1 MSELRKLFQTKR
13 ILAMALAV
21 VMTVTSLPAT
31 AYAAVPDENQT
42 VTEANAEDASAQ
54 SNTDTGGEETQEPS
68 AETPADTTDDVQTEG
83 EVTDQTPS
91 EDTDLPQISVEP
103 AEPQAEDVTTDADAQ
118 PSAAEAAETEFRELE
133 QLGDNYKAD
142 GTSPVA
148 DGTGKKL
155 STAFLSNYNV
165 KINGEYKDLSYLD
178 DPVIATVTY
187 QWFAG
192 DSALGDP
199 KKLSEE
205 GTLPT
210 DAGSYTVKFVL
221 PAKEN
226 EYKGAEASYGYEISK
241 VEVTAVIEEPA
252 AVPVG
257 MKCSEVSIPTVNSV
271 SADNGKSFIYV
282 VDDKSTEANEAANNE
297 VAFTMVIKDAATG
310 AALTGEQTLMKN
322 SEYVVSIVPE
332 FIGANKDKY
341 EKNYTWKSLGEQ
353 KLPIGDLKAT
363 RLTLT
368 PDASYAAKPAV
379 VANDDDERTVQIV
392 EAASWTKELQE
403 LKYTAVLEAE
413 DGKDEQNQPKWKAL
427 DGQTAGEW
435 YTAASY
441 SEPWT
446 EGDQT
451 YCSLTLGGKLDAVPM
466 IPGTYVY
473 RVSYEGD
480 RKEYSASYADIVVI
494 VEVAEIIVRPTVPD
508 KVTFY
513 EGQTAKDVLSQITY
527 DLPYADGR
535 TENGKEV
542 LYTQTPN
549 MWGTSYVSG
558 SVTQPYKPDFELVEI
573 VKDKD
578 GKEINRNTY
587 NSSKNNTLK
596 LGNDYIV
603 RFTGE
608 KNVYY
613 DSGNPTQ
620 RTDINAAVDSMDPAT
635 CGFKVKTDQSTLEA
649 EANTC
654 KLTVAAKNKAI
665 DVTEIE
671 KAAADKA
678 KMSLENV
685 GALEGAFTKTYDGA
699 RIFELHA
706 DYKKAKLVSGASDPN
721 NDFTYRWQMSE
732 YSYAQLQGTHQ
743 EDGKDV
749 PNVSK
754 DDLENGRWSLQ
765 SFTSP
770 VNAGIYRLH
779 ITYDNSR
786 VNGFA
791 DPADVYFVIKPQAI
805 TLTFNKESLV
815 GNVGNNAT
823 EFLMNHKQELN
834 EGTGI
839 TPSMDQPTKAED
851 WKNAELLKEEAD
863 YAYSVSWLFY
873 QKEKETNAEGQQV
886 DKLGPDGKPVW
897 NKYWGTLLEGGEYFL
912 GVSGFGM
919 GRYDGVLQDRD
930 VFERNFDVKKDI
942 YIPITVKAKGT
953 DTIVFDGIT
962 TTGGKKI
969 EKTKTYDAESLY
981 TLIKDD
987 LARLNAPVVI
997 KKDAAGAETKEAVTF
1012 AEGEYGLTYTIWNS
1026 STGESE
1032 TYTTLPTEEAAWDWT
1047 KNAGTY
1053 SIRVKFGG
1061 NERYYDLPDT
1071 ELAVITVKQKELVFV
1086 VPELTE
1092 EFTAG
1097 QPVSYVLDAAWDAF
1111 FGQDV
1116 ASVKAVE
1123 GEIPEADRKYFIRTE
1138 IRGEA
1143 VFPAWYWDD
1152 GDYSTFSM
1160 PEVYVRDNVSGAEYG
1175 QDDAYALLQG
1185 TGDARYSLIGDYAA
1199 QGEDNLTGDNYI
1211 SNNYTIIAAEPA
1223 KGTPIKVVR
1232 GASTVEMDE
1241 RSGKKVDIKDYI
1253 SIPEDNAGSIVK
1265 EHTVMIMD
1273 GIAYYNA
1280 SPDDNDEKEG
1290 NIVNIRIKV
1299 PAEYDFYA
1307 SSFDWNKV
1315 IYEQSI
1321 KNAAGDRLI
1330 GSIITDY
1337 SEQTLEFTYDA
1348 TVRDKEKQEDLIFSI
1363 RWEEDYNER
1372 FIFKFSEAELLGNL
1386 KDAVAPKSLAF
1397 NAAPKTMVVGQ
1408 EQELD
1413 VKIVKVQNADI
1424 ICLGY
1429 EVTAGKEY
1437 MHVDEFGKVTAL
1449 KEGGKATVEVFPMHL
1464 VDGKKVRIDGAKSAK
1479 TTITVKKVS
1488 APKITKVTPTDHS
1501 IIVEYMPPAKNDGFR
1516 REIYVVEGKNV
1527 KADVIEKKVTDEM
1540 KNEQWQ
1546 GIFAAPPSFINSAY
1560 ESSGSI
1566 SVSIDNYKK
1575 ANAKAAVVEIDGLE
1589 PQKDYTVYVRN
1600 VSAVR
1605 SFADGCQVSLS
1616 AAGTAKSC
1624 KTTLKHVDDITA
1636 LLDGEQIADI
1646 YDADGDHVYD
1656 KEYVDDTPTEEQIR
1670 EASTIGYEIPLSK
1683 RNAQI
1688 SLEGLFKDVAE
1699 DKIYVPIP
1707 FLKAEAAALKKSYAE
1722 PKITY
1727 YFQDYIYDGYDAYT
1741 GKEKIEKIGYT
1752 KSSSIAAVDKNGKI
1766 TLKQPGTVTI
1776 CAIDTASGVKANMI
1790 QIRVTAQA
1798 DSMKAKNTS
1807 MQVGQRIRLENL
1819 VEYKEGKTVL
1829 NQDNY
1834 NTHGRID
1841 VKEAQASLKS
1851 AGKESSFG
1859 ISDSGYLTAYAKG
1872 SLNLTLKDKVL
1883 NTSVT
1888 VKISAKDLAPV
1899 KSLKAVNVIDNRFD
1913 VQFEMNQF
1921 AEAYR
1926 IEILDAR
1933 RTVRSIYVENIP
1945 FSGDGGTYVSD
1956 DGHAWSRYDGWQD
1969 DDWGN
1974 GDWLDRRDSEADWKH
1989 DSEHF
1994 VKNDGLGRADKI
2006 NGKWILTYRIK
2017 SLTQTSKYNIQ
2028 VTALFGEVKSK
2039 VVKKAVTTTKL
2050 PACDSVLSGKI
2061 EPGKSYNDGLSLSK
2075 TGFVSGNTYSISITN
2090 GKNVKLNTMA
2100 QIAGTDTL
2108 TWSSSNK
2115 KVATVKAAPGGYSA
2129 TLKALKDG
2137 ETVIEVKSK
2146 VLKGVVARVSVR
2158 VFTVGDAYNSRDY
2171 YGDNESLRGESN
2183 GKPEVVTELT
2193 VGVAEPVE
2201 LRTGQ
2206 KKSFQV
2212 TLTEE
2217 GKYTAYKVEKG
2228 DKESWT
2234 SYTKYGN
2241 KPYTWNIKLDGSDGP
2256 FTGSVIVEKT
2266 GNVNAS
2272 DIKNRT
2278 VLKLNETLSRT
2289 QRGAWYVFTAPN
2301 DGLYGF
2307 KQAGSSNVNI
2317 FSVYKQSTDKEA
2329 APNTTTAESQ
2339 KYFYELKKGDL
2350 VYLKANR
2357 EYSSVQIVEA
2367 KFDALAVGSSVTIP
2381 RGDEKWFVFTPAEM
2395 DQYEFRKSN
2404 YSNDGIEFFDENFVN
2419 KNLSSTPDYQTSER
2433 VYYSILSSKLYIRIR
2448 NQSDSTATLRVDKK
2462 NAVQKFGEDGSYT
2475 ISEHTFSSNNT
2486 NDYMYIN
2493 YTTPADGFYTFSY
2506 EAAESDISGYAY
2518 LYKADNMNTSIGN
2531 MYVHT
2536 NGTYKISDRYL
2547 SRDTEVCLQ
2556 ISANNTPVT
2565 WKNVKFTVTKTG
2577 EAPVELQAGG
2587 EAVQGG
2593 TSGNKAVWYSFT
2605 APEEGRYTV
2614 VFPKMEAAAGSIEST
2629 IYRDIT
2635 GNRYS
2640 SRIINLSQGGFNATI
2655 ALNAGDQRFIKV
2667 NPSNSSGADEIPFR
2681 IKIEK
2686 TSTDK
2691 AVTTAAPADLTEVEN
2706 WVSFT
2711 AEADGC
2717 YSFSVTREAGNINS
2731 YLYVYKNLYDTS
2743 YDTYGSQPKLI
2754 LSQGET
2760 IWLKATASSL
2770 LSDITKPDKLTARKS
2785 GEVQIANVKSDSS
2798 VTLSDL
2804 ATAEDNGS
2812 CYTFV
2817 KVISDTDGSYKF
2829 SCSNSGITSMVLY
2842 TSFNMSDYGSTV
2854 YPVSGTCS
2862 TECDM
2867 TAGEAVYLKLVSS
2880 QVVTGITLTVESSST
2895 AN

>member
-1 MSELRKLFQTKR
+1 M
-13 ILAMALAV
+13 ILAI

-54 SNTDTGGEETQEPS
+54 SNTDAGGEETQEPS
-68 AETPADTTDDVQTEG
+68 AETPEDTTTDVQTEG
-83 EVTDQTPS
+83 ELTDQTPT
-91 EDTDLPQISVEP
+91 EDTDLPQTSVEP

-118 PSAAEAAETEFRELE
+118 PSAAEAAETEFSEWER
-133 QLGDNYKAD
+133 LGDEYKAD

-155 STAFLSNYNV
+155 STAFLGNYDV
-165 KINGEYKDLSYLD
+165 KINGEYKNLSSLD

-192 DSALGDP
+192 NSALGEP
-199 KKLSEE
+199 KKLTEE
-205 GTLPT
+205 GVLPV

-252 AVPVG
+252 AVPAG
-257 MKCSEVSIPTVNSV
+257 TKCSEVSIPTVNSV

-310 AALTGEQTLMKN
+310 AALTGEETLVKN

-379 VANDDDERTVQIV
+379 VANDDNERTVQIV

-427 DGQTAGEW
+427 EGQTAGEW

-446 EGDQT
+446 EGDKT
-451 YCSLTLGGKLDAVPM
+451 YCSLTLGGKLDAVPT

-480 RKEYSASYADIVVI
+480 QKEYSASCADIVVT
-494 VEVAEIIVRPTVPD
+494 VAVAEIVVRPTVPD

-513 EGQTAKDVLSQITY
+513 EGQTAKDVLSQIIY

-587 NSSKNNTLK
+587 TSSDTVNTLK

-608 KNVYY
+608 KNVYF
-613 DSGNPTQ
+613 DFGNPTQ
-620 RTDINAAVDSMDPAT
+620 HKDINAAVDSMDPAT
-635 CGFKVKTDQSTLEA
+635 CGFKVRTDQSTLEA

-671 KAAADKA
+671 KAATDKA

-721 NDFTYRWQMSE
+721 NDFTYVWQQSG
-732 YSYAQLQGTHQ
+732 YSYADLQGTHQ

-749 PNVSK
+749 PDVSK
-754 DDLENGRWSLQ
+754 EDLENGRWNKR

-770 VNAGIYRLH
+770 LDAGIYRLH

-791 DPADVYFVIKPQAI
+791 DPVDVYFVIKPQAI

-815 GNVGNNAT
+815 GNVGNNET
-823 EFLMNHKQELN
+823 EFWMNHKQELN

-851 WKNAELLKEEAD
+851 WKNADLLSEEAD
-863 YAYSVSWLFY
+863 YAYQVSWGFY

-997 KKDAAGAETKEAVTF
+997 KTDATGAETKEAVTF

-1026 STGESE
+1026 STRESK

-1053 SIRVKFGG
+1053 RISVEFGG

-1097 QPVSYVLDAAWDAF
+1097 QPVSAVLDAAWDAF

-1138 IRGEA
+1138 IRGEE

-1152 GDYSTFSM
+1152 GDGSMIFM
-1160 PEVYVRDNVSGAEYG
+1160 PEVYVRDNASGTEYG
-1175 QDDAYALLQG
+1175 RENANALLQG
-1185 TGDARYSLIGDYAA
+1185 TGDKRYRLIGDYAA
-1199 QGEDNLTGDNYI
+1199 QGEDNFTGDNYI

-1265 EHTVMIMD
+1265 EHTVMIKD

-1299 PAEYDFYA
+1299 PAEYDLYA

-1330 GSIITDY
+1330 GSITRDY
-1337 SEQTLEFTYDA
+1337 SEKTLQFTYDA

-1386 KDAVAPKSLAF
+1386 KDAVAPKSLVF
-1397 NAAPKTMVVGQ
+1397 NAPPKTMVVGQ

-1413 VKIVKVQNADI
+1413 VKIKKVQNADI

-1437 MHVDEFGKVTAL
+1437 MHIDEFGKVTAL
-1449 KEGGKATVEVFPMHL
+1449 KEGGKATVEVYPMHL

-1501 IIVEYMPPAKNDGFR
+1501 IIVEYIPPAKNDGFR

-1546 GIFAAPPSFINSAY
+1546 GIFAAPPSFINSTY

-1575 ANAKAAVVEIDGLE
+1575 ANAKAAVVEITGLDL
-1589 PQKDYTVYVRN
+1589 QKEYTVYVRN
-1600 VSAVR
+1600 VSHVR

-1616 AAGTAKSC
+1616 AAGTVKSC

-1646 YDADGDHVYD
+1646 YDADDDHVYN
-1656 KEYVDDTPTEEQIR
+1656 KEYADDTPTEEQIR
-1670 EASTIGYEIPLSK
+1670 EASRIGYEIPLSK

-1688 SLEGLFKDVAE
+1688 SLEGLFEDVAG
-1699 DKIYVPIP
+1699 DGIYVPIP
-1707 FLKAEAAALKKSYAE
+1707 FLKTEAAALKKSYAE

-1727 YFQDYIYDGYDAYT
+1727 YFRDYIYDGYDAYT
-1741 GKEKIEKIGYT
+1741 GAKRIEREGYT

-1872 SLNLTLKDKVL
+1872 SLNLTLKDKGL

-1956 DGHAWSRYDGWQD
+1956 DGHEWSRYDGWQD

-1974 GDWLDRRDSEADWKH
+1974 GDWLDRWDSEADWKH

-1994 VKNDGLGRADKI
+1994 VKKDGLGRADKI

-2146 VLKGVVARVSVR
+2146 VLKGVVARVTVDVS
-2158 VFTVGDAYNSRDY
+2158 TVGDAYNSRDY
-2171 YGDNESLRGESN
+2171 YGDNENLRGESS
-2183 GKPEVVTELT
+2183 GKPNAVTELT

-2201 LRTGQ
+2201 LSSEQ
-2206 KKSFQV
+2206 KKSFKV

-2217 GKYTAYKVEKG
+2217 GVYTAYRIVNGEKTR
-2228 DKESWT
+2228 WNNQ
-2234 SYTKYGN
+2234 TKYGS
-2241 KPYTWNIKLDGSDGP
+2241 KPTDWTIGTISGS

-2289 QRGAWYVFTAPN
+2289 QSGAWYVFTAPN
-2301 DGLYGF
+2301 DGMYGF
-2307 KQAGSSNVNI
+2307 KQYGYSSPSV
-2317 FSVYKQSTDKEA
+2317 FTVYKQSTDKEA
-2329 APNTTTAESQ
+2329 APNTTTAENR
-2339 KYFYELKKGDL
+2339 KYFYELKKGD
-2350 VYLKANR
+2350 VIYLKANR
-2357 EYSSVQIVEA
+2357 EYGSVQIVEA

-2381 RGDEKWFVFTPAEM
+2381 RGDEKWFEFTPAEM
-2395 DQYEFRKSN
+2395 DQYEFRMPDDFS
-2404 YSNDGIEFFDENFVN
+2404 GTIEFCDENFVIKSLN
-2419 KNLSSTPDYQTSER
+2419 IRHDNQTSEI
-2433 VYYSILSSKLYIRIR
+2433 VFYSILSSKLYIGIS
-2448 NQSDSTATLRVDKK
+2448 NQSYSATTLQVDKK
-2462 NAVQKFGEDGSYT
+2462 DAVQKFGEDGSYT
-2475 ISEHTFSSNNT
+2475 ISEHTFNRYD
-2486 NDYMYIN
+2486 DYMYIN
-2493 YTTPADGFYTFSY
+2493 YAVPADGFYTFSY
-2506 EAAESDISGYAY
+2506 EAAESGISGYAS
-2518 LYKADNMNTSIGN
+2518 LYKSDDMNGSNMGS
-2531 MYVHT
+2531 MSVYT
-2536 NGTYKISDRYL
+2536 NGTYKISEKYL
-2547 SRDTEVCLQ
+2547 SKDTEVCLQ
-2556 ISANNTPVT
+2556 IRAYDTPVT

-2577 EAPVELQAGG
+2577 EAPVVLQAGG
-2587 EAVQGG
+2587 EEAQG
-2593 TSGNKAVWYSFT
+2593 TASNSRAVWYSFT

-2614 VFPKMEAAAGSIEST
+2614 VFPKMEAAAGSIQST

-2635 GNRYS
+2635 S
-2640 SRIINLSQGGFNATI
+2640 SSGSSKIINLSQGGFNTTI
-2655 ALNAGDQRFIKV
+2655 PLNAEEQRFIKV
-2667 NPSNSSGADEIPFR
+2667 NFYSSSAADEIPFR
-2681 IKIEK
+2681 IRIEK

-2691 AVTTAAPADLTEVEN
+2691 AVTTAASVDLTEVEN

-2711 AEADGC
+2711 ADADGI
-2717 YSFSVTREAGNINS
+2717 YEFSVTRNGGNINS
-2731 YLYVYKNLYDTS
+2731 YLDVYKNFYDPS
-2743 YDTYGSQPKLI
+2743 YAARGSQLKLV

-2760 IWLKATASSL
+2760 IWLKATATSL
-2770 LSDITKPDKLTARKS
+2770 LSDMTKADKLTARKS
-2785 GEVQIANVKSDSS
+2785 GEVRIANVTSDSS

-2804 ATAEDNGS
+2804 ATAEDNGAF
-2812 CYTFV
+2812 YTFV
-2817 KVISDTDGSYKF
+2817 KVISVTDGSYTF
-2829 SCSNSGITSMVLY
+2829 SCNNNEITRMALY
-2842 TSFNMSDYGSTV
+2842 TSFNVSSDYGNVNGTPSSEGI
-2854 YPVSGTCS
+2854 VSVQR
-2862 TECDM
+2862 DM

-2880 QVVTGITLTVESSST
+2880 QVVAGITLTVESST

>member
-1 MSELRKLFQTKR
+1 MSELRKLFQVKR
-13 ILAMALAV
+13 IFAMILAV
-21 VMTVTSLPAT
+21 VMTVTSLPVT

-42 VTEANAEDASAQ
+42 VTEASVEEDSTQ
-54 SNTDTGGEETQEPS
+54 SDMNTGGGEAQEPP
-68 AETPADTTDDVQTEG
+68 AEPTADTTDDVQPEG
-83 EVTDQTPS
+83 ELTDQTPP

-118 PSAAEAAETEFRELE
+118 PSAAEAAETEFSEWER
-133 QLGDNYKAD
+133 LGDDYKAD

-155 STAFLSNYNV
+155 STAFLGNYGV
-165 KINGEYKDLSYLD
+165 KINGEDKNLSYLD
-178 DPVIATVTY
+178 DPVVATVTY

-192 DSALGDP
+192 DSALGEP
-199 KKLSEE
+199 KKLTEE
-205 GTLPT
+205 GVLPV

-252 AVPVG
+252 AVPAG
-257 MKCSEVSIPTVNSV
+257 TKCSEVSIPTVNSV

-310 AALTGEQTLMKN
+310 AALTGEQTLVKN

-379 VANDDDERTVQIV
+379 VANDDNERTVQIV

-451 YCSLTLGGKLDAVPM
+451 YCSLTLGGKLDAVPT

-480 RKEYSASYADIVVI
+480 QKEYSASYADIVVT
-494 VEVAEIIVRPTVPD
+494 VAVAEIVVRPTVPD

-542 LYTQTPN
+542 LYTQTPD

-587 NSSKNNTLK
+587 TSSDTVNTLK

-608 KNVYY
+608 KNVYF
-613 DSGNPTQ
+613 DFGNPTQ
-620 RTDINAAVDSMDPAT
+620 HKDINAAVDSMDPAT
-635 CGFKVKTDQSTLEA
+635 CGFKVRTDQSTLEA

-654 KLTVAAKNKAI
+654 KITVAAKNKAI

-671 KAAADKA
+671 KAATDKA

-685 GALEGAFTKTYDGA
+685 GALEGAFAKTYDGA

-721 NDFTYRWQMSE
+721 NDFTYVWQQSE
-732 YSYAQLQGTHQ
+732 YSYADLQGTHQ

-749 PNVSK
+749 PDVSK
-754 DDLENGRWSLQ
+754 EDLENGRWNKQ

-791 DPADVYFVIKPQAI
+791 DPVDVYFVIKPQAI

-815 GNVGNNAT
+815 GNVGNTAT
-823 EFLMNHKQELN
+823 EFWLNHKQELN

-839 TPSMDQPTKAED
+839 TPSMDQPAKAED
-851 WKNAELLKEEAD
+851 WKNADLLEEEAD
-863 YAYSVSWLFY
+863 YAYVVRWCFY
-873 QKEKETNAEGQQV
+873 QKEKETNAEGQEV
-886 DKLGPDGKPVW
+886 DKLGPDGKPIW
-897 NKYWGTLLEGGEYFL
+897 TEYFGYLLEGGEYFL
-912 GVSGFGM
+912 GVMSFQM
-919 GRYDGVLQDRD
+919 GRYDFVLHD
-930 VFERNFDVKKDI
+930 FGGNFDADTDI
-942 YIPITVKAKGT
+942 HIPITVKAKGT

-962 TTGGKKI
+962 TAGGKKI
-969 EKTKTYDAESLY
+969 EKTKTYDAESAY
-981 TLIKDD
+981 ALIKDD

-997 KKDAAGAETKEAVTF
+997 KTDATGAETKEAVTF

-1026 STGESE
+1026 STRESK

-1053 SIRVKFGG
+1053 RISVEFGG

-1097 QPVSYVLDAAWDAF
+1097 QPVSAVLDAAWDAF
-1111 FGQDV
+1111 FGQAV

-1138 IRGEA
+1138 IRGEE

-1152 GDYSTFSM
+1152 GDGSMIFM
-1160 PEVYVRDNVSGAEYG
+1160 PEVYVRDNASGTEYG
-1175 QDDAYALLQG
+1175 RENADALLQG
-1185 TGDARYSLIGDYAA
+1185 TGDKRYSLIGDYAA
-1199 QGEDNLTGDNYI
+1199 QGEDNFTGDNYI

-1241 RSGKKVDIKDYI
+1241 RSGKKVDIKDYV
-1253 SIPEDNAGSIVK
+1253 SVPKEDAGSIVK
-1265 EHTVMIMD
+1265 EHTVIIKD

-1280 SPDDNDEKEG
+1280 SPDDEKEG

-1299 PAEYDFYA
+1299 PAEYEFYA

-1330 GSIITDY
+1330 GSITRDY
-1337 SEQTLEFTYDA
+1337 SEKTLQFTYDA

-1397 NAAPKTMVVGQ
+1397 NAPPKTMVVGQ

-1413 VKIVKVQNADI
+1413 VKIKKVQNADI

-1527 KADVIEKKVTDEM
+1527 KADVIEKKITDEM

-1546 GIFAAPPSFINSAY
+1546 GIFAASPSFINSAY

-1636 LLDGEQIADI
+1636 LLDGEQIVDI
-1646 YDADGDHVYD
+1646 YDADDDHVYN
-1656 KEYVDDTPTEEQIR
+1656 KEYADDTPTEEQIR

-1688 SLEGLFKDVAE
+1688 SLEGLFEDVAG
-1699 DKIYVPIP
+1699 DGIYVPIP

-1727 YFQDYIYDGYDAYT
+1727 YFRDYIYDGYDAYT
-1741 GKEKIEKIGYT
+1741 GAIRIEREGYT

-1829 NQDNY
+1829 NQNNY

-1956 DGHAWSRYDGWQD
+1956 DGHEWSRYDGWQD

-1974 GDWLDRRDSEADWKH
+1974 GDWLDRWDSEADWKH

-1994 VKNDGLGRADKI
+1994 VKKDGLGRADKI

-2061 EPGKSYNDGLSLSK
+2061 EPGKSYNDGLSLSE

-2146 VLKGVVARVSVR
+2146 VLKGVVARVTVDVS
-2158 VFTVGDAYNSRDY
+2158 TVGDAYNSRDY
-2171 YGDNESLRGESN
+2171 YGDNEDLRGESS
-2183 GKPEVVTELT
+2183 GKPNAVTELT

-2201 LRTGQ
+2201 LSSGQ
-2206 KKSFQV
+2206 VESFKV

-2217 GKYTAYKVEKG
+2217 GVYTAYRIVNGEKTLWNNR
-2228 DKESWT
+2228 E
-2234 SYTKYGN
+2234 KYGS
-2241 KPYTWNIKLDGSDGP
+2241 KPTDWTIGTISGA

-2266 GNVNAS
+2266 GSANAS

-2278 VLKLNETLSRT
+2278 VLKLNETLPMT
-2289 QRGAWYVFTAPN
+2289 QRNAWYVFTAPN

-2307 KQAGSSNVNI
+2307 KEAGSSNVNI

-2329 APNTTTAESQ
+2329 APNTTTAESR
-2339 KYFYELKKGDL
+2339 KPFYELKKGDL

-2357 EYSSVQIVEA
+2357 EYDSVQIVEA

-2395 DQYEFRKSN
+2395 DQYEFVVSC
-2404 YSNDGIEFFDENFVN
+2404 YLDEEVLYDENFESA
-2419 KNLSSTPDYQTSER
+2419 NLYPDYENGQYVYR
-2433 VYYSILSSKLYIRIR
+2433 VIVNSKLYVRIFGR
-2448 NQSDSTATLRVDKK
+2448 YNDVTLQVDKK
-2462 NAVQKFGEDGSYT
+2462 DAFQKFGEDGSYT
-2475 ISEHTFSSNNT
+2475 ISEHTFNRYD
-2486 NDYMYIN
+2486 DYMYIN
-2493 YTTPADGFYTFSY
+2493 YTVPADGFYTFSY
-2506 EAAESDISGYAY
+2506 EAAESGVSGYAN
-2518 LYKADNMNTSIGN
+2518 LYMADNMNGSSIGS
-2531 MYVHT
+2531 MSVYT
-2536 NGTYKISDRYL
+2536 NVTNKISEKYL
-2547 SRDTEVCLQ
+2547 SKDAEVCLK
-2556 ISANNTPVT
+2556 IGTYNTPVT

-2577 EAPVELQAGG
+2577 EAPVALLAGG
-2587 EAVQGG
+2587 EEAQGS

-2614 VFPKMEAAAGSIEST
+2614 VFPKMEAAAGSIQST

-2635 GNRYS
+2635 S
-2640 SRIINLSQGGFNATI
+2640 SSGSSKVINLSQGGFNTTI
-2655 ALNAGDQRFIKV
+2655 PLNAEEQRFIKV
-2667 NPSNSSGADEIPFR
+2667 NFYSSSAADEIPFR
-2681 IKIEK
+2681 IRIEK

-2691 AVTTAAPADLTEVEN
+2691 AVTTAASVDLTEVEN

-2711 AEADGC
+2711 ADADGI
-2717 YSFSVTREAGNINS
+2717 YEFSVTRNGGNINS
-2731 YLYVYKNLYDTS
+2731 YLYAYENLYDTTS
-2743 YDTYGSQPKLI
+2743 VGSGSQLKLD
-2754 LSQGET
+2754 LGQGDT
-2760 IWLKATASSL
+2760 IWLKATATSL
-2770 LSDITKPDKLTARKS
+2770 LSDMAKVDKLTAKKS
-2785 GEVQIANVKSDSS
+2785 EEVQAN
-2798 VTLSDL
+2798 
-2804 ATAEDNGS
+2804 TA
-2812 CYTFV
+2812 
-2817 KVISDTDGSYKF
+2817 
-2829 SCSNSGITSMVLY
+2829 L
-2842 TSFNMSDYGSTV
+2842 
-2854 YPVSGTCS
+2854 
-2862 TECDM
+2862 
-2867 TAGEAVYLKLVSS
+2867 
-2880 QVVTGITLTVESSST
+2880 ESL
-2895 AN
+2895 

>member
-1 MSELRKLFQTKR
+1 M
-13 ILAMALAV
+13 
-21 VMTVTSLPAT
+21 
-31 AYAAVPDENQT
+31 
-42 VTEANAEDASAQ
+42 
-54 SNTDTGGEETQEPS
+54 
-68 AETPADTTDDVQTEG
+68 
-83 EVTDQTPS
+83 
-91 EDTDLPQISVEP
+91 
-103 AEPQAEDVTTDADAQ
+103 
-118 PSAAEAAETEFRELE
+118 
-133 QLGDNYKAD
+133 
-142 GTSPVA
+142 
-148 DGTGKKL
+148 
-155 STAFLSNYNV
+155 
-165 KINGEYKDLSYLD
+165 
-178 DPVIATVTY
+178 
-187 QWFAG
+187 
-192 DSALGDP
+192 
-199 KKLSEE
+199 
-205 GTLPT
+205 
-210 DAGSYTVKFVL
+210 
-221 PAKEN
+221 
-226 EYKGAEASYGYEISK
+226 
-241 VEVTAVIEEPA
+241 
-252 AVPVG
+252 
-257 MKCSEVSIPTVNSV
+257 
-271 SADNGKSFIYV
+271 
-282 VDDKSTEANEAANNE
+282 
-297 VAFTMVIKDAATG
+297 
-310 AALTGEQTLMKN
+310 
-322 SEYVVSIVPE
+322 
-332 FIGANKDKY
+332 
-341 EKNYTWKSLGEQ
+341 
-353 KLPIGDLKAT
+353 
-363 RLTLT
+363 
-368 PDASYAAKPAV
+368 
-379 VANDDDERTVQIV
+379 
-392 EAASWTKELQE
+392 
-403 LKYTAVLEAE
+403 
-413 DGKDEQNQPKWKAL
+413 
-427 DGQTAGEW
+427 
-435 YTAASY
+435 
-441 SEPWT
+441 
-446 EGDQT
+446 
-451 YCSLTLGGKLDAVPM
+451 
-466 IPGTYVY
+466 
-473 RVSYEGD
+473 
-480 RKEYSASYADIVVI
+480 
-494 VEVAEIIVRPTVPD
+494 
-508 KVTFY
+508 
-513 EGQTAKDVLSQITY
+513 
-527 DLPYADGR
+527 
-535 TENGKEV
+535 
-542 LYTQTPN
+542 
-549 MWGTSYVSG
+549 
-558 SVTQPYKPDFELVEI
+558 
-573 VKDKD
+573 
-578 GKEINRNTY
+578 
-587 NSSKNNTLK
+587 
-596 LGNDYIV
+596 
-603 RFTGE
+603 
-608 KNVYY
+608 
-613 DSGNPTQ
+613 
-620 RTDINAAVDSMDPAT
+620 
-635 CGFKVKTDQSTLEA
+635 
-649 EANTC
+649 
-654 KLTVAAKNKAI
+654 
-665 DVTEIE
+665 
-671 KAAADKA
+671 
-678 KMSLENV
+678 
-685 GALEGAFTKTYDGA
+685 
-699 RIFELHA
+699 
-706 DYKKAKLVSGASDPN
+706 
-721 NDFTYRWQMSE
+721 
-732 YSYAQLQGTHQ
+732 
-743 EDGKDV
+743 
-749 PNVSK
+749 
-754 DDLENGRWSLQ
+754 
-765 SFTSP
+765 
-770 VNAGIYRLH
+770 
-779 ITYDNSR
+779 
-786 VNGFA
+786 
-791 DPADVYFVIKPQAI
+791 
-805 TLTFNKESLV
+805 
-815 GNVGNNAT
+815 
-823 EFLMNHKQELN
+823 
-834 EGTGI
+834 
-839 TPSMDQPTKAED
+839 
-851 WKNAELLKEEAD
+851 
-863 YAYSVSWLFY
+863 
-873 QKEKETNAEGQQV
+873 
-886 DKLGPDGKPVW
+886 
-897 NKYWGTLLEGGEYFL
+897 
-912 GVSGFGM
+912 
-919 GRYDGVLQDRD
+919 
-930 VFERNFDVKKDI
+930 
-942 YIPITVKAKGT
+942 
-953 DTIVFDGIT
+953 
-962 TTGGKKI
+962 
-969 EKTKTYDAESLY
+969 
-981 TLIKDD
+981 
-987 LARLNAPVVI
+987 
-997 KKDAAGAETKEAVTF
+997 
-1012 AEGEYGLTYTIWNS
+1012 
-1026 STGESE
+1026 
-1032 TYTTLPTEEAAWDWT
+1032 
-1047 KNAGTY
+1047 
-1053 SIRVKFGG
+1053 
-1061 NERYYDLPDT
+1061 
-1071 ELAVITVKQKELVFV
+1071 
-1086 VPELTE
+1086 
-1092 EFTAG
+1092 
-1097 QPVSYVLDAAWDAF
+1097 
-1111 FGQDV
+1111 
-1116 ASVKAVE
+1116 
-1123 GEIPEADRKYFIRTE
+1123 
-1138 IRGEA
+1138 
-1143 VFPAWYWDD
+1143 
-1152 GDYSTFSM
+1152 
-1160 PEVYVRDNVSGAEYG
+1160 
-1175 QDDAYALLQG
+1175 
-1185 TGDARYSLIGDYAA
+1185 
-1199 QGEDNLTGDNYI
+1199 
-1211 SNNYTIIAAEPA
+1211 
-1223 KGTPIKVVR
+1223 
-1232 GASTVEMDE
+1232 
-1241 RSGKKVDIKDYI
+1241 
-1253 SIPEDNAGSIVK
+1253 
-1265 EHTVMIMD
+1265 
-1273 GIAYYNA
+1273 
-1280 SPDDNDEKEG
+1280 
-1290 NIVNIRIKV
+1290 
-1299 PAEYDFYA
+1299 
-1307 SSFDWNKV
+1307 
-1315 IYEQSI
+1315 
-1321 KNAAGDRLI
+1321 
-1330 GSIITDY
+1330 
-1337 SEQTLEFTYDA
+1337 
-1348 TVRDKEKQEDLIFSI
+1348 
-1363 RWEEDYNER
+1363 
-1372 FIFKFSEAELLGNL
+1372 
-1386 KDAVAPKSLAF
+1386 
-1397 NAAPKTMVVGQ
+1397 
-1408 EQELD
+1408 
-1413 VKIVKVQNADI
+1413 
-1424 ICLGY
+1424 
-1429 EVTAGKEY
+1429 
-1437 MHVDEFGKVTAL
+1437 
-1449 KEGGKATVEVFPMHL
+1449 
-1464 VDGKKVRIDGAKSAK
+1464 
-1479 TTITVKKVS
+1479 
-1488 APKITKVTPTDHS
+1488 
-1501 IIVEYMPPAKNDGFR
+1501 
-1516 REIYVVEGKNV
+1516 
-1527 KADVIEKKVTDEM
+1527 
-1540 KNEQWQ
+1540 
-1546 GIFAAPPSFINSAY
+1546 
-1560 ESSGSI
+1560 
-1566 SVSIDNYKK
+1566 
-1575 ANAKAAVVEIDGLE
+1575 
-1589 PQKDYTVYVRN
+1589 
-1600 VSAVR
+1600 
-1605 SFADGCQVSLS
+1605 
-1616 AAGTAKSC
+1616 
-1624 KTTLKHVDDITA
+1624 
-1636 LLDGEQIADI
+1636 
-1646 YDADGDHVYD
+1646 
-1656 KEYVDDTPTEEQIR
+1656 
-1670 EASTIGYEIPLSK
+1670 
-1683 RNAQI
+1683 
-1688 SLEGLFKDVAE
+1688 AE

>member
-1 MSELRKLFQTKR
+1 MSELRKLFQVKR

-42 VTEANAEDASAQ
+42 VTEADAENSPAQ
-54 SNTDTGGEETQEPS
+54 SNVDTGGEETQGPS
-68 AETPADTTDDVQTEG
+68 AETPEDTAADVQTEG
-83 EVTDQTPS
+83 ELPVDQPSS

-103 AEPQAEDVTTDADAQ
+103 AESQAEDVATDTDTQ
-118 PSAAEAAETEFRELE
+118 PAAAEAAEAEFSENVQQAAE
-133 QLGDNYKAD
+133 YQAD
-142 GTSPVA
+142 GTSPAA
-148 DGTGKKL
+148 DETGKKL
-155 STAFLSNYNV
+155 SVSFLSNYGITVN
-165 KINGEYKDLSYLD
+165 NAYKSLASLS
-178 DPVIATVTY
+178 DPVVATVTY

-210 DAGSYTVKFVL
+210 DAGSYTLKLVL

-241 VEVTAVIEEPA
+241 AEVTAVIEEPA
-252 AVPVG
+252 AVPAG
-257 MKCSEVSIPTVNSV
+257 TKCSEVSIPTVNSV

-310 AALTGEQTLMKN
+310 AALTGEQTLVKN

-341 EKNYTWKSLGEQ
+341 EKNYTWESLGEQ
-353 KLPIGDLKAT
+353 KLPIGSLKAT

-368 PDASYAAKPAV
+368 PDASYAAKSAA
-379 VANDDDERTVQIV
+379 VANDDNGRTVHIV

-451 YCSLTLGGKLDAVPM
+451 YCSLTLGGRLDAAPT

-480 RKEYSASYADIVVI
+480 QKEYSASYADIVVT
-494 VEVAEIIVRPTVPD
+494 VAVTEIIVRPVVPD

-513 EGQTAKDVLSQITY
+513 DGQTVKDVLSQIIY

-542 LYTQTPN
+542 LYAQTPD
-549 MWGTSYVSG
+549 MWGTSYDSDNQ
-558 SVTQPYKPDFELVEI
+558 TQPYKPDFELVEI

-578 GKEINRNTY
+578 GKETKRTVY
-587 NSSKNNTLK
+587 ESDDAAATLK

-603 RFTGE
+603 RFTGQ
-608 KNVYY
+608 KSVYSAY
-613 DSGNPTQ
+613 GNPTMH
-620 RTDINAAVDSMDPAT
+620 RDINAAVDSMDPAT

-654 KLTVAAKNKAI
+654 KLTVAARNKAI

-671 KAAADKA
+671 KAATDKA
-678 KMSLENV
+678 KLSLENV
-685 GALEGAFTKTYDGA
+685 GALEGAFMKTYDGA

-721 NDFTYRWQMSE
+721 NDFTYEWQQSG
-732 YSYAQLQGTHQ
+732 YSYADLQETHQ

-749 PNVSK
+749 PDVSK
-754 DDLENGRWSLQ
+754 EDLENGRWNKR

-770 VNAGIYRLH
+770 LNAGIYRLH

-791 DPADVYFVIKPQAI
+791 DPVDVYFVIKPQAI

-823 EFLMNHKQELN
+823 EFWMNHKQELN

-839 TPSMDQPTKAED
+839 TPSMEQPSKAED
-851 WKNAELLKEEAD
+851 WKNADLLAEEAD
-863 YAYSVSWLFY
+863 YAYQVRWGFY

-897 NKYWGTLLEGGEYFL
+897 TEYFGSLLEGGEYFL
-912 GVSGFGM
+912 GVMSFQM
-919 GRYDGVLQDRD
+919 GRYDGVLHD
-930 VFERNFDVKKDI
+930 FGGNFDADTDI
-942 YIPITVKAKGT
+942 HIPITVKAKGT

-997 KKDAAGAETKEAVTF
+997 KTDAAGAETKEAVTF

-1053 SIRVKFGG
+1053 RISVKFGG

-1071 ELAVITVKQKELVFV
+1071 ELAVITVKQKELIFV

-1097 QPVSYVLDAAWDAF
+1097 QPVSYVLKAARDAF

-1152 GDYSTFSM
+1152 GDYFTFSM

-1175 QDDAYALLQG
+1175 REDEDALLQG
-1185 TGDARYSLIGDYAA
+1185 TGDTRYSLIGDYAA
-1199 QGEDNLTGDNYI
+1199 QGEDNFTTDNDI

-1223 KGTPIKVVR
+1223 MGTPIKVVR

-1265 EHTVMIMD
+1265 EHTVMIKD

-1280 SPDDNDEKEG
+1280 SSNDDDKKEG

-1337 SEQTLEFTYDA
+1337 SDRTLQFTYDA

-1372 FIFKFSEAELLGNL
+1372 FIIKFSEAELLGNL

-1397 NAAPKTMVVGQ
+1397 NAPLKTMVVGQ

-1429 EVTAGKEY
+1429 EVTAGREY

-1464 VDGKKVRIDGAKSAK
+1464 VDGKKIRIDGAKSAK

-1488 APKITKVTPTDHS
+1488 APKVTKVTPKDTS
-1501 IIVEYMPPAKNDGFR
+1501 IAVEYTLPAAKDGYR

-1546 GIFAAPPSFINSAY
+1546 GIFAVTPRFVTYSEEYSAR
-1560 ESSGSI
+1560 I
-1566 SVSIDNYKK
+1566 FDYKK
-1575 ANAKAAVVEIDGLE
+1575 NTRTNTVRIAIGGLD

-1600 VSAVR
+1600 VSHVR

-1646 YDADGDHVYD
+1646 YDADGVHVYD

-1727 YFQDYIYDGYDAYT
+1727 YFRDYIYDGYDAYT
-1741 GKEKIEKIGYT
+1741 GEEKIEEIGYT

-1776 CAIDTASGVKANMI
+1776 CAIDTVSGTKANEI
-1790 QIRVTAQA
+1790 QIHVTAQA

-1807 MQVGQRIRLENL
+1807 MQVGQRIWLGNL

-1834 NTHGRID
+1834 NIYGRID

-1859 ISDSGYLTAYAKG
+1859 ISDSGHLTAYAKG

-1899 KSLKAVNVIDNRFD
+1899 KNLKAVNVIDNRFD
-1913 VQFEMNQF
+1913 VQFEMNQY

-1945 FSGDGGTYVSD
+1945 FSGDG
-1956 DGHAWSRYDGWQD
+1956 HAWSRYDEWQD

-1974 GDWLDRRDSEADWKH
+1974 GDWLDRWDPEADWKH

-1994 VKNDGLGRADKI
+1994 VKKDGLGRADKI

-2050 PACDSVLSGKI
+2050 PACDSVLTGKI
-2061 EPGKSYNDGLSLSK
+2061 ESGKFYNEGLYLSE
-2075 TGFVSGNTYSISITN
+2075 TRFISGNTYSINIEN
-2090 GKNVKLNTMA
+2090 GENVSLNTMA

-2146 VLKGVVARVSVR
+2146 VLKGVVSRVTVYVS
-2158 VFTVGDAYNSRDY
+2158 TVGDAYNSRDY
-2171 YGDNESLRGESN
+2171 YGDNEDLRGESN
-2183 GKPEVVTELT
+2183 SKPEVVTELT

-2228 DKESWT
+2228 DKEFWT

-2278 VLKLNETLSRT
+2278 VLKLNETLPMT
-2289 QRGAWYVFTAPN
+2289 QHKAWYVFTAPN

-2307 KQAGSSNVNI
+2307 KKAGSSDVNI

-2329 APNTTTAESQ
+2329 APNTTTAESR

-2350 VYLKANR
+2350 VYLKANGNND
-2357 EYSSVQIVEA
+2357 SVQIVEA
-2367 KFDALAVGSSVTIP
+2367 EFDALAVGSSVTIP

-2404 YSNDGIEFFDENFVN
+2404 YSKDGIEFFDENFVN

-2433 VYYSILSSKLYIRIR
+2433 VYYSILSSKLYIRIS
-2448 NQSDSTATLRVDKK
+2448 NQSYSAVTLRVDKK
-2462 NAVQKFGEDGSYT
+2462 DAFQKFGEDGSCT
-2475 ISEHTFSSNNT
+2475 IGEHTFNSYSDNI
-2486 NDYMYIN
+2486 YIN
-2493 YTTPADGFYTFSY
+2493 YTAPADGFYTFSY
-2506 EAAESDISGYAY
+2506 EAAESGISGTAD
-2518 LYKADNMNTSIGN
+2518 LYMADNMNTSIGN
-2531 MYVHT
+2531 MYVYT
-2536 NGTYKISDRYL
+2536 NGTYKISDQYL
-2547 SRDTEVCLQ
+2547 SRDTEVCLK
-2556 ISANNTPVT
+2556 IGTYSTPAI
-2565 WKNVKFTVTKTG
+2565 WKNVKFIVAKTG
-2577 EAPVELQAGG
+2577 EAPVALQPGG

-2614 VFPKMEAAAGSIEST
+2614 VFPKMEAAGSEATVESR

-2635 GNRYS
+2635 GNS
-2640 SRIINLSQGGFNATI
+2640 SSERKAIDLSQGGFNDTI
-2655 ALNAGDQRFIKV
+2655 ALDAGDQRFIKV
-2667 NPSNSSGADEIPFR
+2667 NPDNSSAADEIPFQIR
-2681 IKIEK
+2681 IEK

-2691 AVTTAAPADLTEVEN
+2691 AVTTTTPADLTEVEN

-2711 AEADGC
+2711 AEADGS
-2717 YSFSVTREAGNINS
+2717 YEFSVTRNAGNTNPTI
-2731 YLYVYKNLYDTS
+2731 YAYKNLYDTLYTPS
-2743 YDTYGSQPKLI
+2743 RSQLKLV

-2760 IWLKATASSL
+2760 IWLKVKASSL
-2770 LSDITKPDKLTARKS
+2770 LSDITKADKLTARKS
-2785 GEVQIANVKSDSS
+2785 GEVQIANVTSGSP
-2798 VTLSDL
+2798 VTLNNL
-2804 ATAEDNGS
+2804 ATTEDNGS

-2829 SCSNSGITSMVLY
+2829 SCNNNEITSIALY
-2842 TSFNMSDYGSTV
+2842 TSFNVSGYGSPISSV
-2854 YPVSGTCS
+2854 NGTYS
-2862 TECDM
+2862 TERDM
-2867 TAGEAVYLKLVSS
+2867 RAGEAVYLKLVSS

>member
-1 MSELRKLFQTKR
+1 M
-13 ILAMALAV
+13 
-21 VMTVTSLPAT
+21 
-31 AYAAVPDENQT
+31 
-42 VTEANAEDASAQ
+42 
-54 SNTDTGGEETQEPS
+54 
-68 AETPADTTDDVQTEG
+68 
-83 EVTDQTPS
+83 
-91 EDTDLPQISVEP
+91 
-103 AEPQAEDVTTDADAQ
+103 
-118 PSAAEAAETEFRELE
+118 
-133 QLGDNYKAD
+133 
-142 GTSPVA
+142 
-148 DGTGKKL
+148 
-155 STAFLSNYNV
+155 
-165 KINGEYKDLSYLD
+165 
-178 DPVIATVTY
+178 
-187 QWFAG
+187 
-192 DSALGDP
+192 
-199 KKLSEE
+199 
-205 GTLPT
+205 
-210 DAGSYTVKFVL
+210 
-221 PAKEN
+221 
-226 EYKGAEASYGYEISK
+226 
-241 VEVTAVIEEPA
+241 
-252 AVPVG
+252 
-257 MKCSEVSIPTVNSV
+257 
-271 SADNGKSFIYV
+271 
-282 VDDKSTEANEAANNE
+282 
-297 VAFTMVIKDAATG
+297 
-310 AALTGEQTLMKN
+310 
-322 SEYVVSIVPE
+322 
-332 FIGANKDKY
+332 
-341 EKNYTWKSLGEQ
+341 
-353 KLPIGDLKAT
+353 
-363 RLTLT
+363 
-368 PDASYAAKPAV
+368 
-379 VANDDDERTVQIV
+379 
-392 EAASWTKELQE
+392 
-403 LKYTAVLEAE
+403 
-413 DGKDEQNQPKWKAL
+413 
-427 DGQTAGEW
+427 
-435 YTAASY
+435 
-441 SEPWT
+441 
-446 EGDQT
+446 
-451 YCSLTLGGKLDAVPM
+451 
-466 IPGTYVY
+466 
-473 RVSYEGD
+473 
-480 RKEYSASYADIVVI
+480 
-494 VEVAEIIVRPTVPD
+494 
-508 KVTFY
+508 
-513 EGQTAKDVLSQITY
+513 
-527 DLPYADGR
+527 
-535 TENGKEV
+535 
-542 LYTQTPN
+542 
-549 MWGTSYVSG
+549 
-558 SVTQPYKPDFELVEI
+558 
-573 VKDKD
+573 
-578 GKEINRNTY
+578 
-587 NSSKNNTLK
+587 
-596 LGNDYIV
+596 
-603 RFTGE
+603 
-608 KNVYY
+608 YY

-897 NKYWGTLLEGGEYFL
+897 NEYGGTLLEGGEYFL
-912 GVSGFGM
+912 GVSGFEM
-919 GRYDGVLQDRD
+919 GRYDGVLQDGD

>member
-1 MSELRKLFQTKR
+1 M
-13 ILAMALAV
+13 
-21 VMTVTSLPAT
+21 
-31 AYAAVPDENQT
+31 
-42 VTEANAEDASAQ
+42 DA
-54 SNTDTGGEETQEPS
+54 
-68 AETPADTTDDVQTEG
+68 
-83 EVTDQTPS
+83 
-91 EDTDLPQISVEP
+91 
-103 AEPQAEDVTTDADAQ
+103 
-118 PSAAEAAETEFRELE
+118 
-133 QLGDNYKAD
+133 
-142 GTSPVA
+142 
-148 DGTGKKL
+148 
-155 STAFLSNYNV
+155 
-165 KINGEYKDLSYLD
+165 
-178 DPVIATVTY
+178 
-187 QWFAG
+187 
-192 DSALGDP
+192 
-199 KKLSEE
+199 
-205 GTLPT
+205 
-210 DAGSYTVKFVL
+210 
-221 PAKEN
+221 
-226 EYKGAEASYGYEISK
+226 
-241 VEVTAVIEEPA
+241 
-252 AVPVG
+252 
-257 MKCSEVSIPTVNSV
+257 
-271 SADNGKSFIYV
+271 
-282 VDDKSTEANEAANNE
+282 
-297 VAFTMVIKDAATG
+297 
-310 AALTGEQTLMKN
+310 
-322 SEYVVSIVPE
+322 
-332 FIGANKDKY
+332 
-341 EKNYTWKSLGEQ
+341 
-353 KLPIGDLKAT
+353 
-363 RLTLT
+363 
-368 PDASYAAKPAV
+368 
-379 VANDDDERTVQIV
+379 
-392 EAASWTKELQE
+392 
-403 LKYTAVLEAE
+403 
-413 DGKDEQNQPKWKAL
+413 QNQPIWKAL
-427 DGQTAGEW
+427 DGQTVGEW

-446 EGDQT
+446 EGDKT
-451 YCSLTLGGKLDAVPM
+451 YCSLTLGGRLEAAPT

-480 RKEYSASYADIVVI
+480 QKEYSASYADIVVI
-494 VEVAEIIVRPTVPD
+494 VAVAEIIVRPVVPD

-513 EGQTAKDVLSQITY
+513 DGQTVKDVLSQIIY

-542 LYTQTPN
+542 LYAQTPD
-549 MWGTSYVSG
+549 MWGTSYDSDNQ
-558 SVTQPYKPDFELVEI
+558 TQPYKPDFELVEI

-578 GKEINRNTY
+578 GKETKRTVY
-587 NSSKNNTLK
+587 ESDDAAATLK

-603 RFTGE
+603 RFTGQ
-608 KNVYY
+608 KSVYSAY
-613 DSGNPTQ
+613 GNPTMH
-620 RTDINAAVDSMDPAT
+620 RDINAAVDSMDPAT

-721 NDFTYRWQMSE
+721 NDFTYEWQQSG
-732 YSYAQLQGTHQ
+732 YSSADLQETHQ

-749 PNVSK
+749 PDVSK
-754 DDLENGRWSLQ
+754 EDLENGRWNKR

-770 VNAGIYRLH
+770 LNAGIYRLH

-791 DPADVYFVIKPQAI
+791 DPVDVYFVIKPQAI

-823 EFLMNHKQELN
+823 EFWMNHKQELN

-839 TPSMDQPTKAED
+839 TPSMEQPSKAED
-851 WKNAELLKEEAD
+851 WKNADLLAEEAD
-863 YAYSVSWLFY
+863 YAYQVRWGFY

-897 NKYWGTLLEGGEYFL
+897 TEYFGSLLEGGEYFL
-912 GVSGFGM
+912 GVMSFKM
-919 GRYDGVLQDRD
+919 GRYDGVLHD
-930 VFERNFDVKKDI
+930 FGGNFDADTDI
-942 YIPITVKAKGT
+942 HIPITVKAKGT
-953 DTIVFDGIT
+953 DAIVFDGIT
-962 TTGGKKI
+962 TAGGKKI
-969 EKTKTYDAESLY
+969 EKTKTYDAESAY
-981 TLIKDD
+981 ALIKDD

-997 KKDAAGAETKEAVTF
+997 KTDAAGAETKEAVTF

-1071 ELAVITVKQKELVFV
+1071 ELAVITVKQKELIFV

-1138 IRGEA
+1138 IRGKA

-1160 PEVYVRDNVSGAEYG
+1160 PGVYVRDNVSGTEYG
-1175 QDDAYALLQG
+1175 RENEDALLQG
-1185 TGDARYSLIGDYAA
+1185 TGDTRYSLIGDYAA
-1199 QGEDNLTGDNYI
+1199 QGEDNFTGDNYI

-1241 RSGKKVDIKDYI
+1241 CSGKKVDIKDYI

-1265 EHTVMIMD
+1265 EHTVMIKD

-1299 PAEYDFYA
+1299 PAEYDLYA

-1337 SEQTLEFTYDA
+1337 SEKTLEFTYDA

-1429 EVTAGKEY
+1429 EVTAGREY

-1575 ANAKAAVVEIDGLE
+1575 ANAKAAVVEIDGLD

-1600 VSAVR
+1600 VSHVR

-1646 YDADGDHVYD
+1646 YDADGDHVYN
-1656 KEYVDDTPTEEQIR
+1656 KEYADDTPTEEQIR

-1688 SLEGLFKDVAE
+1688 SLEGLFEDVAG
-1699 DKIYVPIP
+1699 DGIYVPVP

-1727 YFQDYIYDGYDAYT
+1727 YFRDYIYDGYDAYT
-1741 GKEKIEKIGYT
+1741 GAIRIEREGYT

-1859 ISDSGYLTAYAKG
+1859 ISDSGYLTAYAKE

-1956 DGHAWSRYDGWQD
+1956 DGHEWSRYDGWQD

-1974 GDWLDRRDSEADWKH
+1974 GDWLNRWDSEADWKH

-1994 VKNDGLGRADKI
+1994 VKKDGLGRADKI

-2171 YGDNESLRGESN
+2171 YGDNEDLRGESS
-2183 GKPEVVTELT
+2183 GKPNAATELT

-2201 LRTGQ
+2201 LSSGQ
-2206 KKSFQV
+2206 VKSFKV

-2217 GKYTAYKVEKG
+2217 GVYTAYRIVNGKKTYW
-2228 DKESWT
+2228 DNQ
-2234 SYTKYGN
+2234 TKYGS
-2241 KPYTWNIKLDGSDGP
+2241 KPTDWTIGTISGS

-2278 VLKLNETLSRT
+2278 VLKLNETLPMT
-2289 QRGAWYVFTAPN
+2289 QRNAWYVFTAPN

-2329 APNTTTAESQ
+2329 GPNTTTAESQ

-2381 RGDEKWFVFTPAEM
+2381 RGDEKWFEFTPAEM
-2395 DQYEFRKSN
+2395 DQYEFRKPNDSN
-2404 YSNDGIEFFDENFVN
+2404 VKIEFFDENFVN
-2419 KNLSSTPDYQTSER
+2419 RDLSYTNDYQTSER
-2433 VYYSILSSKLYIRIR
+2433 VYYSILSSKLYIRIS
-2448 NQSDSTATLRVDKK
+2448 NQGYNAATLRVDKK
-2462 NAVQKFGEDGSYT
+2462 DVVQKFGEDGSYT
-2475 ISEHTFSSNNT
+2475 ISEHTFSSSNK

-2506 EAAESDISGYAY
+2506 EAAESSIRGYAY
-2518 LYKADNMNTSIGN
+2518 LYMADNMNGSSIGS
-2531 MYVHT
+2531 MSVSA
-2536 NGTYKISDRYL
+2536 NGTAKIEEKYL

-2556 ISANNTPVT
+2556 IRAYDTPVT
-2565 WKNVKFTVTKTG
+2565 WKNVKFTVTKTS

-2614 VFPKMEAAAGSIEST
+2614 VFPKVETADAGSIQST

-2635 GNRYS
+2635 AGSYL
-2640 SRIINLSQGGFNATI
+2640 SRKVIDLSKGGFNDTI
-2655 ALNAGDQRFIKV
+2655 SLNTGDQRFIKV
-2667 NPSNSSGADEIPFR
+2667 NPSNSSAADEIPFQIR
-2681 IKIEK
+2681 IEK

-2691 AVTTAAPADLTEVEN
+2691 AVTTTTPADLTEVEN

-2711 AEADGC
+2711 AEADGS
-2717 YSFSVTREAGNINS
+2717 YEFSVTSDGGNIDS
-2731 YLYVYKNLYDTS
+2731 YLYVYKNLYDTL
-2743 YDTYGSQPKLI
+2743 YAARGSQLKLV

-2760 IWLKATASSL
+2760 IWLKATALSL
-2770 LSDITKPDKLTARKS
+2770 LSDITNADQLTARKS
-2785 GEVQIANVKSDSS
+2785 GEVQIANVTSGSP
-2798 VTLSDL
+2798 VTLDNL
-2804 ATAEDNGS
+2804 ATTEDKGFY
-2812 CYTFV
+2812 YTFV

-2829 SCSNSGITSMVLY
+2829 SCSNSGINSMVLY

-2854 YPVSGTCS
+2854 HPASGTCS
-2862 TECDM
+2862 TERDM
-2867 TAGEAVYLKLVSS
+2867 TAGEAVYLKLVFN
-2880 QVVTGITLTVESSST
+2880 QEVTGITLTVESSST

>member
-1 MSELRKLFQTKR
+1 M
-13 ILAMALAV
+13 
-21 VMTVTSLPAT
+21 
-31 AYAAVPDENQT
+31 
-42 VTEANAEDASAQ
+42 
-54 SNTDTGGEETQEPS
+54 
-68 AETPADTTDDVQTEG
+68 
-83 EVTDQTPS
+83 
-91 EDTDLPQISVEP
+91 
-103 AEPQAEDVTTDADAQ
+103 
-118 PSAAEAAETEFRELE
+118 
-133 QLGDNYKAD
+133 
-142 GTSPVA
+142 
-148 DGTGKKL
+148 
-155 STAFLSNYNV
+155 
-165 KINGEYKDLSYLD
+165 
-178 DPVIATVTY
+178 
-187 QWFAG
+187 
-192 DSALGDP
+192 
-199 KKLSEE
+199 
-205 GTLPT
+205 
-210 DAGSYTVKFVL
+210 
-221 PAKEN
+221 
-226 EYKGAEASYGYEISK
+226 
-241 VEVTAVIEEPA
+241 
-252 AVPVG
+252 
-257 MKCSEVSIPTVNSV
+257 
-271 SADNGKSFIYV
+271 
-282 VDDKSTEANEAANNE
+282 
-297 VAFTMVIKDAATG
+297 
-310 AALTGEQTLMKN
+310 
-322 SEYVVSIVPE
+322 
-332 FIGANKDKY
+332 
-341 EKNYTWKSLGEQ
+341 
-353 KLPIGDLKAT
+353 
-363 RLTLT
+363 
-368 PDASYAAKPAV
+368 
-379 VANDDDERTVQIV
+379 
-392 EAASWTKELQE
+392 
-403 LKYTAVLEAE
+403 
-413 DGKDEQNQPKWKAL
+413 
-427 DGQTAGEW
+427 
-435 YTAASY
+435 
-441 SEPWT
+441 
-446 EGDQT
+446 
-451 YCSLTLGGKLDAVPM
+451 
-466 IPGTYVY
+466 
-473 RVSYEGD
+473 
-480 RKEYSASYADIVVI
+480 
-494 VEVAEIIVRPTVPD
+494 
-508 KVTFY
+508 
-513 EGQTAKDVLSQITY
+513 
-527 DLPYADGR
+527 
-535 TENGKEV
+535 
-542 LYTQTPN
+542 
-549 MWGTSYVSG
+549 
-558 SVTQPYKPDFELVEI
+558 
-573 VKDKD
+573 
-578 GKEINRNTY
+578 
-587 NSSKNNTLK
+587 
-596 LGNDYIV
+596 
-603 RFTGE
+603 
-608 KNVYY
+608 
-613 DSGNPTQ
+613 
-620 RTDINAAVDSMDPAT
+620 
-635 CGFKVKTDQSTLEA
+635 
-649 EANTC
+649 
-654 KLTVAAKNKAI
+654 
-665 DVTEIE
+665 
-671 KAAADKA
+671 
-678 KMSLENV
+678 
-685 GALEGAFTKTYDGA
+685 
-699 RIFELHA
+699 
-706 DYKKAKLVSGASDPN
+706 
-721 NDFTYRWQMSE
+721 
-732 YSYAQLQGTHQ
+732 
-743 EDGKDV
+743 
-749 PNVSK
+749 
-754 DDLENGRWSLQ
+754 
-765 SFTSP
+765 
-770 VNAGIYRLH
+770 
-779 ITYDNSR
+779 
-786 VNGFA
+786 
-791 DPADVYFVIKPQAI
+791 
-805 TLTFNKESLV
+805 
-815 GNVGNNAT
+815 
-823 EFLMNHKQELN
+823 
-834 EGTGI
+834 
-839 TPSMDQPTKAED
+839 
-851 WKNAELLKEEAD
+851 
-863 YAYSVSWLFY
+863 
-873 QKEKETNAEGQQV
+873 
-886 DKLGPDGKPVW
+886 
-897 NKYWGTLLEGGEYFL
+897 
-912 GVSGFGM
+912 
-919 GRYDGVLQDRD
+919 
-930 VFERNFDVKKDI
+930 
-942 YIPITVKAKGT
+942 
-953 DTIVFDGIT
+953 
-962 TTGGKKI
+962 
-969 EKTKTYDAESLY
+969 
-981 TLIKDD
+981 
-987 LARLNAPVVI
+987 I

-2493 YTTPADGFYTFSY
+2493 YTTPAHGFSTFSY

-2817 KVISDTDGSYKF
+2817 KVISDTDGSYKI
-2829 SCSNSGITSMVLY
+2829 SCSNSGITSMVLC
-2842 TSFNMSDYGSTV
+2842 TSFNMSAYGSTV